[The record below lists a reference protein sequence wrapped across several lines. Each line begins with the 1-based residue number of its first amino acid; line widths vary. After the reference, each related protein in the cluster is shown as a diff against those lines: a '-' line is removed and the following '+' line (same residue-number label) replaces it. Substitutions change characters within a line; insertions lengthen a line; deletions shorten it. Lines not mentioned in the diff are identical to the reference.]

1 MTAIWEEIYSKLL
14 EICINF
20 KRIHLEFNNFLGR
33 ILREIGRLTQL
44 QSLSLI
50 NNNILW
56 EDFFEPWQLSQIEAS
71 LTPSKLLEG

>member
-1 MTAIWEEIYSKLL
+1 MTAIWEEIYPKTLGNL
-14 EICINF
+14 HQLQEP
-20 KRIHLEFNNFLGR
+20 HLEFNNLLGR